1 MLSVSG
7 FTILFF
13 IRFVS
18 GGPCDNIVNVT
29 ASWPGGYTTALTIP
43 ILTSTTNWTMDVTFS
58 SLLSSL
64 QVWSASS
71 TTTNNIQF
79 RLINLSYNGVQ
90 SAGATLTGVGFN
102 AYFNSSAN
110 PVPAVTSILFNGVNI
125 CSTVSPVTS
134 KPGTTTT
141 ARPLNPT
148 TAKSGTTKPG
158 TTITAKPAS
167 ITTIKPTSSK
177 TAKPVSTTTTKP
189 LITTTTKP
197 GTITTTKPLTTT
209 TVKPQNTTTI
219 RPATTSSTKATATST
234 TGLTTKYNYREVIT
248 KSLLFYYAQRSGPL
262 PANDNPIPYRS
273 NSTLNDR
280 GQSGEDLIGGYFDA
294 GDHLK
299 LGFPLASAIT
309 IVAWSIMD
317 YPLGY
322 SSAGQLTIAQNMVKW
337 ATDYFIK
344 AHVQANK
351 FYGQVGD
358 GTLDHNYWGR
368 PEDMTMSRPAYFIS
382 TTNPGSD
389 LAGETAAALAA
400 TSMVFASVNST
411 YSALCLTRA
420 KQLYDFAKQYRAK
433 YSQSM
438 PQAAAFYPSSDFGD
452 ELAWG
457 AAWLYRATNNVT
469 YLNDAK
475 AFYTQF
481 SLSNNPSEFS
491 WDSKTAGVQV
501 MMAKLTNDTLYKT
514 AVKAFCDSKV
524 NQPKTPKGLLFINT
538 WGSLRHAS
546 NIAYICLQAADLN
559 INPLAYR
566 QLAKSQIHYAL
577 GDTGRSFVVGFGV
590 NPPVKPH
597 HASSSCPNRPAV
609 CDWNTYGLTT
619 PNPQILYGALV
630 GGPDST
636 DNYTDDRNNYV
647 TNEVACDYNA
657 GFQGSVA
664 ALQSLAVQGVFN

>member
-1 MLSVSG
+1 MLSLSG
-7 FTILFF
+7 FIIVLFA
-13 IRFVS
+13 RLVS

-29 ASWPGGYTTALTIP
+29 SSWPGGHTTALLIP
-43 ILTSTTNWTMDVTFS
+43 IKTPITNWTMIISFS
-58 SLLSSL
+58 SALTSL
-64 QVWSASS
+64 QVWSAAS
-71 TTTNNIQF
+71 TSTNNIQF
-79 RLINLSYNGVQ
+79 QLTNLSYNGVY
-90 SAGATLTGVGFN
+90 SAGAILSGVGFN

-110 PVPAVTSILFNGVNI
+110 PVPTVSSILFNGVNI
-125 CSTVSPVTS
+125 CSTVVSSSTTS
-134 KPGTTTT
+134 KPVTTTT
-141 ARPLNPT
+141 ARLLSTAT
-148 TAKSGTTKPG
+148 TAKPMAT
-158 TTITAKPAS
+158 
-167 ITTIKPTSSK
+167 
-177 TAKPVSTTTTKP
+177 
-189 LITTTTKP
+189 
-197 GTITTTKPLTTT
+197 
-209 TVKPQNTTTI
+209 
-219 RPATTSSTKATATST
+219 TTSST
-234 TGLTTKYNYREVIT
+234 GLPTKYNYREVIT
-248 KSLLFYYAQRSGPL
+248 KSLLFYYAQRSGRL
-262 PANDNPIPYRS
+262 PVNDNPIAYRS
-273 NSTLNDR
+273 DSALKDV
-280 GQSGEDLIGGYFDA
+280 GQNAEDLTGGYYDA

-299 LGFPLASAIT
+299 LGFPLASAMT
-309 IVAWSIMD
+309 IAAWSIID
-317 YPLGY
+317 YPIGY
-322 SSAGQLTIAQNMVKW
+322 SSAGQLTTAQNMVKW
-337 ATDYFIK
+337 ASDYLIK
-344 AHVQANK
+344 AHVQTNK

-411 YSALCLTRA
+411 YSALCLTHA
-420 KQLYDFAKQYRAK
+420 KQLYDFAKQYQAK

-452 ELAWG
+452 ELAWS

-481 SLSNNPSEFS
+481 GLSNNPSEFS

-501 MMAKLTNDTLYKT
+501 LMAKLTNDTLYKT
-514 AVKAFCDSKV
+514 ATKTFCDSKV
-524 NQPKTPKGLLFINT
+524 NQPKTPKGLLFIST
-538 WGSLRHAS
+538 WGSLRHAA
-546 NIAYICLQAADLN
+546 NIAFVCLQAADLN

-566 QLAKSQIHYAL
+566 KLAQQQIHYAL

-597 HASSSCPNRPAV
+597 HESSSCPNRPAV
-609 CDWNTYGLTT
+609 CDWSTYSSTT
-619 PNPQILYGALV
+619 PNPQTLYGALV
-630 GGPDST
+630 GGPDSN
-636 DNYTDDRNNYV
+636 DIYTDDRSNYV